1 MSKKLLTLGPLI
13 ARWIESNLCYGPG
26 DRLGQ
31 PVELRAFQRDDLDR
45 IFALTP
51 EGRRRYDRV
60 VIGYPRGSAKTEFAA
75 FVGLAVLAG
84 PSQFSHWDTK
94 GRPVGVRRTDP
105 DVVLAANNYEQA
117 GLGFDAAR
125 AMVVGGALRD
135 HYETLEDEIA
145 PRNGDGRLRRIYS
158 SARTADGLRPV
169 LVIADEL
176 HEWRGD
182 LFTKLSAARA
192 KRADSWMMVITTAGW
207 DPDTDLGRLYE
218 RGKAIER
225 GDVID
230 DRFLFLW
237 REAPEGYDLDNPD
250 ELREAICAA
259 HPAVGPDGWLDVE
272 DIIRQFYDLQR
283 PDAERYWLNRW
294 VSSPDRWLP
303 EGAFEA
309 LAAPRDVPAGTEIV
323 MGFDGSIS
331 DDSTVIIG
339 ATVEDV
345 PHLWIIAM
353 WERPDRGDFVVNP
366 IDVRDALLAA
376 ARKFK
381 VRAVGADPFRYRD
394 TLAVVAD
401 AGVNVQEWPTH
412 MAARSTP
419 ATLAL
424 YEAIMHEKLTHDG
437 DPRLVR
443 HFANATVKVDHS
455 GTRLRKDP
463 RAQHNKIDAAVAA
476 MLAFDMAGRAPAP
489 APMLYVG

>member
-1 MSKKLLTLGPLI
+1 MSKKMLTLGPLI
-13 ARWIESNLCYGPG
+13 ARWIESNLCHGPG
-26 DRLGQ
+26 DRLGH
-31 PVELRAFQRDDLDR
+31 PVELRAFQRADLDR

-51 EGRRRYDRV
+51 SGRRRYDRV

-84 PSQFSHWDTK
+84 PSQFSHWDSK

-125 AMVVGGALRD
+125 EMVLGGALRD

-145 PRNGDGRLRRIYS
+145 PRKGDGRLRRIYS

-192 KRADSWMMVITTAGW
+192 KRADSWMMVISTAGW

-225 GDVID
+225 GDVVD

-237 REAPEGYDLDNPD
+237 REAPAGYDLGDPD
-250 ELREAICAA
+250 QLREAIRIA
-259 HPAVGPDGWLDVE
+259 HPAVGDDGWLDVE
-272 DIIRQFYDLQR
+272 DIVRQFYDLQR

-294 VSSPDRWLP
+294 VSSPDKWLP
-303 EGAFEA
+303 EGVFEA
-309 LAAPRDVPAGTEIV
+309 LAVDRVVEDGTEIV
-323 MGFDGSIS
+323 IGFDGSIS
-331 DDSTVIIG
+331 GD
-339 ATVEDV
+339 ATAIVGCTTEET
-345 PHLWIIAM
+345 PHLFVIAM
-353 WERPDRGDFVVNP
+353 WEPDRTGEAVDP
-366 IDVRDALLAA
+366 LDVKAALFAA
-376 ARKFK
+376 AKRWK

-394 TLAVVAD
+394 SLASVAD
-401 AGVNVQEWPTH
+401 AGVNVLEWPTN

-419 ATLAL
+419 ATLGL
-424 YEAIMHEKLTHDG
+424 YEAIVHSKITHSG
-437 DPRLVR
+437 DDRLVR
-443 HFANATVKVDHS
+443 HFNHATIKVDHQ

-463 RAQHNKIDAAVAA
+463 RAQQNKIDAAVAA
-476 MLAFDMAGRAPAP
+476 MIAFDMAQRQPEPAP
-489 APMLYVG
+489 FLYVG